1 MGEWWFAPAQP
12 PSHVQA
18 SRTVNAMLG
27 IIGLTVS
34 LVMVFGGYLMGGG
47 QMHVVLEALP
57 TEMMTIAGGAI
68 GAMIVGNSAEVLK
81 GVGGGIKQVFGGS
94 KWKEQDFKD
103 MLCLLFTITK
113 MIKSK
118 GILVIESHIEK
129 PSESSIF
136 QRYPRILADH
146 FATDFICDTL
156 RMLSMN
162 MDDAHQVF
170 DAMESQLEKHHHEH
184 MMPQHALQTMADG
197 LPAIGIVA
205 AVLGVIKTMAS
216 VTEPPEVLGGMIGH
230 ALVGTF
236 LGVFLAYLIVGP
248 FATKLKAVM
257 DEQHQFYLII
267 REVLVAH
274 LNGNAPQV
282 SVEIGRGSV
291 PSTMQP
297 SFFELE
303 EALNAAADAA

>member
-1 MGEWWFAPAQP
+1 M
-12 PSHVQA
+12 
-18 SRTVNAMLG
+18 MG
-27 IIGLTVS
+27 IIGLVFVF
-34 LVMVFGGYLMGGG
+34 VMVFGGFVLHGGNIL
-47 QMHVVLEALP
+47 VIAEALP
-57 TEMMTIAGGAI
+57 TELMTIFGGAI
-68 GAMIVGNSAEVLK
+68 GALIVGNTADTLK
-81 GVGGGIKQVFGGS
+81 GVASGIKQVFSGP

-129 PSESSIF
+129 PEDSTIF
-136 QRYPRILADH
+136 QRYPRILGDH

-162 MDDAHQVF
+162 LDDPHQVF
-170 DAMESQLEKHHHEH
+170 DAMESQLEKHHHEKLQ
-184 MMPQHALQTMADG
+184 PQLALQTMADG

-205 AVLGVIKTMAS
+205 AVLGVINTMQS
-216 VTEPPEVLGGMIGH
+216 VTEPPEVLGGMIGS

-236 LGVFLAYLIVGP
+236 LGVFLAYTVVGP
-248 FATKLKAVM
+248 FAVRLKSVM
-257 DEQHQFYLII
+257 DEEHQFYLII
-267 REVLVAH
+267 RDVLVAH

-282 SVEIGRGSV
+282 SVEIGRGNV
-291 PSTMQP
+291 PTKVQP

-303 EALNAAADAA
+303 EALNSTSE

>member
-1 MGEWWFAPAQP
+1 
-12 PSHVQA
+12 
-18 SRTVNAMLG
+18 MLG
-27 IIGLTVS
+27 AIGLVVAIS
-34 LVMVFGGYLMGGG
+34 MVFGGYAMAGG
-47 QMHVVLEALP
+47 HLSVVLEAMP
-57 TEMMTIAGGAI
+57 TELMTILGGAV
-68 GAMIVGNSAEVLK
+68 GALIVGNSVEVLK
-81 GVGGGIKQVFGGS
+81 AVVGGVKQVFSGS

-129 PSESSIF
+129 PAESTIF
-136 QRYPRILADH
+136 QKYPRILADH

-162 MDDAHQVF
+162 LDDAHQVY
-170 DAMESQLEKHHHEH
+170 DAMEGQLEKHHHEK
-184 MMPQHALQTMADG
+184 MMPQHGLQTMADG

-248 FATKLKAVM
+248 FAVKLKAVL
-257 DEQHQFYLII
+257 DEEHQFYLII
-267 REVLVAH
+267 RDVLVAH

-282 SVEIGRGSV
+282 SVEIGRGAV
-291 PSTMQP
+291 PTKMQP

-303 EALNAAADAA
+303 EALNSATDA